1 MMLPLAGAEAGAHR
15 SYPAAAPMLL
25 QLMQRPAADTVSPAM
40 IPASQPA
47 PAPMSVLDQSRVA
60 SPT

>member
-1 MMLPLAGAEAGAHR
+1 MLPLAGAEVGTH
-15 SYPAAAPMLL
+15 SWYPAAALMML

-40 IPASQPA
+40 IPDSQPA
-47 PAPMSVLDQSRVA
+47 PAPMSLLDQSRAA